1 MSHFLLEWVQKGS
14 SCSAGEN
21 LKRFESFHCCTSN
34 GSNTVFFF
42 NRGKDHLFFQENSE
56 NIKDISPASHHRLIL
71 PDEHLKANPL
81 KQQVSFPTSADPDA
95 PPGANKRVFSLH
107 NPATKDLLSGLYAAG
122 IERCKEK

>member
-1 MSHFLLEWVQKGS
+1 M
-14 SCSAGEN
+14 
-21 LKRFESFHCCTSN
+21 
-34 GSNTVFFF
+34 
-42 NRGKDHLFFQENSE
+42 DHLFFQENSE
-56 NIKDISPASHHRLIL
+56 NIKDISPASHHGLIL

-122 IERCKEK
+122 IERFKEKWLLHALAVLPQTEKDNKKIFT